1 MAVKHHEVANT
12 RGIHYPVCF
21 SERDL
26 DFVASCLVFVIKQE
40 SKLPIPF
47 QEPPV
52 FFLLFL
58 FFGILKG
65 FEFLSVASRMFS
77 SVS

>member
-1 MAVKHHEVANT
+1 MAVKHHEVANP

-52 FFLLFL
+52 FLFL

-65 FEFLSVASRMFS
+65 FEFLSVASRTFS

>member
-1 MAVKHHEVANT
+1 MAVKHHEVAYT
-12 RGIHYPVCF
+12 RGTHYPVCF

-26 DFVASCLVFVIKQE
+26 DFVASCLVFVMKQK

-52 FFLLFL
+52 SLFL
-58 FFGILKG
+58 FFLILKG

-77 SVS
+77 SES